1 MRTILKTLSLA
12 VLLLPGISSAE
23 ANTQKSPDTIPVSPE
38 ELKELEQNAPEPVM
52 VAGEMSQEEIA
63 KASQNPLTAMY
74 SLPIQNNIYFNI
86 GPDNKTKNIANFQP
100 VLPFDLNDDWTVVTR
115 TIVPIVSNPSLGK
128 IPYERTF
135 GVGDT
140 TFTAFFTPKAA
151 TESGW
156 IWGVGPTLY
165 LPTAT
170 DTDLGTKKW
179 GAGAS
184 AVALKMDG
192 KFVYGTLIS
201 NVWSFAG
208 SGQDAGFERVNAM
221 TLQPFINYNMDD
233 GWFVASVPII
243 TANWE
248 ADSDHTW
255 TVPMGLGVGKA
266 MKLGKIPMT
275 AQLHG
280 YYNVVTP
287 DDYGEDWQ
295 MRIQVQLLFPR

>member
-1 MRTILKTLSLA
+1 MNTTLKTLALA
-12 VLLLPGISSAE
+12 TLLLPGIASA
-23 ANTQKSPDTIPVSPE
+23 
-38 ELKELEQNAPEPVM
+38 
-52 VAGEMSQEEIA
+52 EMSQEEIA

-74 SLPIQNNIYFNI
+74 SLPIQNNTYVNM
-86 GPDNKTKNIANFQP
+86 GPDDKTKNIANFQP

-128 IPYERTF
+128 TPYERTF
-135 GVGDT
+135 GIGDT

-170 DTDLGTKKW
+170 DADLGTKKW

-192 KFVYGTLIS
+192 KFVYGALIS
-201 NVWSFAG
+201 NVWSLAG
-208 SGQDAGFERVNAM
+208 SGQDAGIERVNAM

-233 GWFVASVPII
+233 GWFIASVPII

-248 ADSDHTW
+248 AIDNDHTW

-287 DDYGEDWQ
+287 DDYGEQWQ

>member
-1 MRTILKTLSLA
+1 MKTTLKTLALAA
-12 VLLLPGISSAE
+12 VLIPGIASA
-23 ANTQKSPDTIPVSPE
+23 
-38 ELKELEQNAPEPVM
+38 
-52 VAGEMSQEEIA
+52 EMSQEEIA

-74 SLPIQNNIYFNI
+74 SLPIQNNTYVNI
-86 GPDNKTKNIANFQP
+86 GPDKKTKNIANFQP

-115 TIVPIVSNPSLGK
+115 TIIPIVSSPNVPGVTAPAST
-128 IPYERTF
+128 PYERTF
-135 GVGDT
+135 GLGDT

-156 IWGVGPTLY
+156 IWGVGPSLY

-192 KFVYGTLIS
+192 KFVYGALIS

-208 SGQDAGFERVNAM
+208 SGQDAGIERVNAM

-233 GWFVASVPII
+233 GWFIASVPII

-248 ADSDHTW
+248 APDSAHTW
-255 TVPMGLGVGKA
+255 TVPMGLGVGRA

-287 DDYGEDWQ
+287 DDYGEQWQ

>member
-1 MRTILKTLSLA
+1 MKTTLKTLALA
-12 VLLLPGISSAE
+12 VVLLPSIASA
-23 ANTQKSPDTIPVSPE
+23 
-38 ELKELEQNAPEPVM
+38 
-52 VAGEMSQEEIA
+52 EMSQEEIA

-74 SLPIQNNIYFNI
+74 SLPIQNNTYVNI

-115 TIVPIVSNPSLGK
+115 TIVPIVSSPVGTYSGGN
-128 IPYERTF
+128 YERVF
-135 GVGDT
+135 GLGDT

-151 TESGW
+151 SESGW
-156 IWGVGPTLY
+156 IWGVGPSLY

-184 AVALKMDG
+184 AVALKMEG
-192 KFVYGTLIS
+192 KFVYGALIS

-221 TLQPFINYNMDD
+221 TLQPFVNYNMDD

-255 TVPMGLGVGKA
+255 TVPMGLGIGRA

-275 AQLHG
+275 AQVHG

-287 DDYGEDWQ
+287 DDYGEEWQ
-295 MRIQVQLLFPR
+295 MRIQIQLLFPR

>member
-1 MRTILKTLSLA
+1 MKTKTLKTLVLA
-12 VLLLPGISSAE
+12 GLLLPAMASAE
-23 ANTQKSPDTIPVSPE
+23 
-38 ELKELEQNAPEPVM
+38 
-52 VAGEMSQEEIA
+52 MSKAEIA

-74 SLPIQNNIYFNI
+74 SLPIQNNIYFGI
-86 GPDNKTKNIANFQP
+86 GPNDNTKNIANFQP
-100 VLPFDLNDDWTVVTR
+100 VLPFDLNDEWTVVTR
-115 TIVPIVSNPSLGK
+115 TIIPLVSNPSLPGATGTS
-128 IPYERTF
+128 ERTF
-135 GVGDT
+135 GLGDT
-140 TFTAFFTPKAA
+140 TFTAFFTPKTAG
-151 TESGW
+151 ESGW
-156 IWGVGPTLY
+156 LWGVGPSLY
-165 LPTAT
+165 FPTAT

-192 KFVYGTLIS
+192 KFVYGALIS

-208 SGQDAGFERVNAM
+208 SGQGDGFEKVNAM
-221 TLQPFINYNMDD
+221 TLQPFVNYNLDD
-233 GWFVASVPII
+233 GWFVTSVPII

-275 AQLHG
+275 AQLHA

-287 DDYGEDWQ
+287 DDYGETWQ

>member
-1 MRTILKTLSLA
+1 MKTTLKTLALAA
-12 VLLLPGISSAE
+12 VLIPGIASA
-23 ANTQKSPDTIPVSPE
+23 
-38 ELKELEQNAPEPVM
+38 
-52 VAGEMSQEEIA
+52 EMSQEEIA

-74 SLPIQNNIYFNI
+74 SLPIQNNTYFNI
-86 GPDNKTKNIANFQP
+86 GPDNKTKNVANFQP

-115 TIVPIVSNPSLGK
+115 TIIPIVSAPSIGK
-128 IPYERTF
+128 TPYERTF

-156 IWGVGPTLY
+156 IWGLGPSLY
-165 LPTAT
+165 LPTAS
-170 DTDLGTKKW
+170 DADLATNKW
-179 GAGAS
+179 GAGIS

-192 KFVYGTLIS
+192 KFVYGGLVS

-208 SGQDAGFERVNAM
+208 AGDNKINSM
-221 TLQPFINYNMDD
+221 TFQPFVNYNLDD

-255 TVPMGLGVGKA
+255 TVPLGLGVGRA

-275 AQLHG
+275 AQIHG

-287 DDYGEDWQ
+287 DDYGETWQ